1 MKSIVELI
9 ADIPTNAVLR
19 LQAQA
24 LEKKVIELET
34 ENARLVKRV
43 GELERQALSSAR
55 SDDFVEHRA
64 ALFKRKPG
72 GGYSEQPYCFSC
84 KKPMSSHM
92 GILPYSCMCG
102 YHADFCGHDLQR
114 VMRDLP

>member
-24 LEKKVIELET
+24 LEKKVGELET
-34 ENARLVKRV
+34 ENSRLVKRV
-43 GELERQALSSAR
+43 AELERQILSSA
-55 SDDFVEHRA
+55 SATEFVEHRG

-72 GGYSEQPYCFSC
+72 GGYSDQPYCFVC
-84 KKPMSSHM
+84 KKPLSSHM
-92 GILPYSCMCG
+92 GMLPYSCMCG
-102 YHADFCGHDLQR
+102 YSADFTGGDLR
-114 VMRDLP
+114 DVMRGLQ